1 MSQFFSIHPD
11 NPQPRLIRQAVEII
25 RAGGVIVYPTD
36 SCYALGCRVGDK
48 AAMER
53 IRAIREVDAR
63 HHFGLLCRDLA
74 EAAVYA
80 RIDDRQFR
88 LMKTAMPGS
97 YTFILHAT
105 REVPRRLLH
114 PRRKTIG
121 VRIPAHRVV
130 HALLAELGEPLLS
143 STLMLPGDA
152 APLDDAR
159 EIRDLFRTIPP
170 EDLSRLLRALARFL
184 VFAHNQGILHRDLSD
199 GNLLVRASRPG
210 AYDLFLIDTNRIS
223 VRRKVSLP
231 SRVRNLVRLGVP
243 PSYQD
248 DFLRFYLG
256 DRRCGLAIRLWYRL
270 NKHWYRGFVA
280 FKRALRLKRLAE
292 RLGIQ

>member
-1 MSQFFSIHPD
+1 LSQFFSIHPD

-25 RAGGVIVYPTD
+25 RGGGVIVYPTD
-36 SCYALGCRVGDK
+36 SCYALGCHVGDK
-48 AAMER
+48 AVMER

-88 LMKTAMPGS
+88 LIKAATPGS

-152 APLDDAR
+152 APLDDAQ
-159 EIRDLFRTIPP
+159 EIRARLEHRVDLILDGGSCGIVPTTVVDLTLEIP
-170 EDLSRLLRALARFL
+170 A
-184 VFAHNQGILHRDLSD
+184 I
-199 GNLLVRASRPG
+199 
-210 AYDLFLIDTNRIS
+210 T
-223 VRRKVSLP
+223 
-231 SRVRNLVRLGVP
+231 RLGKG
-243 PSYQD
+243 SAG
-248 DFLRFYLG
+248 LLG
-256 DRRCGLAIRLWYRL
+256 
-270 NKHWYRGFVA
+270 VA
-280 FKRALRLKRLAE
+280 VGA
-292 RLGIQ
+292 

>member
-25 RAGGVIVYPTD
+25 RGGGVIVYPTD
-36 SCYALGCRVGDK
+36 SCYALGCHVGDK

-88 LMKTAMPGS
+88 LIKAATPGS

-152 APLDDAR
+152 APLDDAQ
-159 EIRDLFRTIPP
+159 EIRARLEHRVDLILDGGSCGIVPTTVVDLTLEIP
-170 EDLSRLLRALARFL
+170 A
-184 VFAHNQGILHRDLSD
+184 I
-199 GNLLVRASRPG
+199 
-210 AYDLFLIDTNRIS
+210 T
-223 VRRKVSLP
+223 
-231 SRVRNLVRLGVP
+231 RLGKG
-243 PSYQD
+243 SAG
-248 DFLRFYLG
+248 LLG
-256 DRRCGLAIRLWYRL
+256 
-270 NKHWYRGFVA
+270 VA
-280 FKRALRLKRLAE
+280 VGA
-292 RLGIQ
+292 

>member
-25 RAGGVIVYPTD
+25 RGGGVIVYPTD
-36 SCYALGCRVGDK
+36 SCYALGCHVGDK
-48 AAMER
+48 TAMER

-63 HHFGLLCRDLA
+63 HHFGLLCRNLA

-88 LMKTAMPGS
+88 LIKTATPGS

-130 HALLAELGEPLLS
+130 HALLVELGEPLLS
-143 STLMLPGDA
+143 STLILPGDVV
-152 APLDDAR
+152 PLDDAP
-159 EIRDLFRTIPP
+159 EIRARLEHRVDLILDGGSCGIVPTTVVDLTAAMPVITREGRGSAKLLGATI
-170 EDLSRLLRALARFL
+170 
-184 VFAHNQGILHRDLSD
+184 
-199 GNLLVRASRPG
+199 G
-210 AYDLFLIDTNRIS
+210 A
-223 VRRKVSLP
+223 
-231 SRVRNLVRLGVP
+231 
-243 PSYQD
+243 
-248 DFLRFYLG
+248 
-256 DRRCGLAIRLWYRL
+256 
-270 NKHWYRGFVA
+270 
-280 FKRALRLKRLAE
+280 
-292 RLGIQ
+292 

>member
-1 MSQFFSIHPD
+1 MAQFFTIHPD
-11 NPQPRLIRQAVEII
+11 NPQPRLIRQAVGII
-25 RAGGVIVYPTD
+25 RGGGVIVYPTD
-36 SCYALGCRVGDK
+36 SCYALGCHVGDK

-63 HHFGLLCRDLA
+63 HHFGLLCRNLA

-88 LMKTAMPGS
+88 LIKTATPGS

-143 STLMLPGDA
+143 STLILPGDA
-152 APLDDAR
+152 MPLDDAQ
-159 EIRDLFRTIPP
+159 EIRARLEHRVDLILDGGACGIVPTTVV
-170 EDLSRLLRALARFL
+170 DLTAAMPVITREGRGSAKSL
-184 VFAHNQGILHRDLSD
+184 
-199 GNLLVRASRPG
+199 G
-210 AYDLFLIDTNRIS
+210 AT
-223 VRRKVSLP
+223 V
-231 SRVRNLVRLGVP
+231 G
-243 PSYQD
+243 
-248 DFLRFYLG
+248 
-256 DRRCGLAIRLWYRL
+256 A
-270 NKHWYRGFVA
+270 
-280 FKRALRLKRLAE
+280 
-292 RLGIQ
+292 

>member
-1 MSQFFSIHPD
+1 MSQFFFIHPD

-25 RAGGVIVYPTD
+25 RDGGVIVYPTD
-36 SCYALGCRVGDK
+36 SCYALGCQVGDK

-63 HHFGLLCRDLA
+63 HHFGLLCRNLA

-88 LMKTAMPGS
+88 LIKAATPGS

-130 HALLAELGEPLLS
+130 HALLVELGEPLLS
-143 STLMLPGDA
+143 STLILPGDA
-152 APLDDAR
+152 APLDDAQ
-159 EIRDLFRTIPP
+159 EIRARLEHRVDLILDGGSCGIVPTTVVDLTAEVPVVTREGRGSAKLLGATI
-170 EDLSRLLRALARFL
+170 
-184 VFAHNQGILHRDLSD
+184 G
-199 GNLLVRASRPG
+199 
-210 AYDLFLIDTNRIS
+210 T
-223 VRRKVSLP
+223 
-231 SRVRNLVRLGVP
+231 
-243 PSYQD
+243 
-248 DFLRFYLG
+248 
-256 DRRCGLAIRLWYRL
+256 
-270 NKHWYRGFVA
+270 
-280 FKRALRLKRLAE
+280 
-292 RLGIQ
+292 

>member
-25 RAGGVIVYPTD
+25 RGGGVIVYPTD
-36 SCYALGCRVGDK
+36 SCYALGCHVGDK
-48 AAMER
+48 TAMER

-63 HHFGLLCRDLA
+63 HHFGLLCRNLA

-88 LMKTAMPGS
+88 LIKTATPGS

-143 STLMLPGDA
+143 STLILPGDVV
-152 APLDDAR
+152 PLDDAP
-159 EIRDLFRTIPP
+159 EIRARLEHRVDLILDGGSCGIVPTTVV
-170 EDLSRLLRALARFL
+170 DLTAAMPVITREGRGSAKSL
-184 VFAHNQGILHRDLSD
+184 
-199 GNLLVRASRPG
+199 G
-210 AYDLFLIDTNRIS
+210 AT
-223 VRRKVSLP
+223 V
-231 SRVRNLVRLGVP
+231 G
-243 PSYQD
+243 
-248 DFLRFYLG
+248 
-256 DRRCGLAIRLWYRL
+256 A
-270 NKHWYRGFVA
+270 
-280 FKRALRLKRLAE
+280 
-292 RLGIQ
+292 